1 MVAQMVDNFKYFL
14 DSSKKLI
21 HLTYRGYT
29 GDVSDADA
37 EATAIATEDA
47 VAREAWGAVFAL
59 VFSERSHERMHDAC
73 ESLGLTPGLMKAMLT
88 MRPGSGRPMKELA
101 GQWRCDAS
109 YVTSLV
115 DGLEERGFAE
125 RQAHPTDRRAKV
137 VALTPLG
144 EKTREQLL
152 DTLHDPPPWFDAL
165 SKADRRTLRDL
176 LRKLV
181 AAAEAAGGD
190 AGS

>member
-1 MVAQMVDNFKYFL
+1 MTDTSAGL
-14 DSSKKLI
+14 
-21 HLTYRGYT
+21 
-29 GDVSDADA
+29 
-37 EATAIATEDA
+37 
-47 VAREAWGAVFAL
+47 ARDAWGAVFAL
-59 VFSERSHERMHDAC
+59 VFSEASHERMHDAC
-73 ESLGLTPGLMKAMLT
+73 ESLGLTPGLMKALLT
-88 MRPGSGRPMKELA
+88 MRAGAGVARPMKELA

-115 DGLEERGFAE
+115 DGLEERGFVE

-152 DTLHDPPPWFDAL
+152 DKLHDPPAWFDVL
-165 SKADRRTLRDL
+165 STDERRDLRHL

-181 AAAEAAGGD
+181 AAAEEAG
-190 AGS
+190 AGH